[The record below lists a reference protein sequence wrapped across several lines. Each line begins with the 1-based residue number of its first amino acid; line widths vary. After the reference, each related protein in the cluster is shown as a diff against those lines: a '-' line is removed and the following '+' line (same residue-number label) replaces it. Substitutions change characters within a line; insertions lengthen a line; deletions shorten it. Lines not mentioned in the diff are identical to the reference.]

1 MYLGDPDRKK
11 RNRSSPVRVAI
22 LLVLIGCGLY
32 LYALIRREE
41 IQGPF
46 VPEPT
51 PTRGAMS
58 FAAEAEAQYLDGN
71 LQGAIATYQRAIAL
85 DPDDV
90 QLRIPLVRLLTLQGR
105 RREALREGQLA
116 VETGPSSAHA
126 WAVLCQAYDWDGQVD
141 NAIVACRRAIEI
153 DPTLAVGY
161 AYLAEA
167 YADAMR
173 WVEASDAAET
183 AMKLDDRDVDVVRNY
198 GYVQEVRGD
207 WTAAIETYKRAT
219 EIHPNLSH
227 IHIAIGR
234 TLLVQGDLD
243 AALSS
248 FTRAA
253 EIAPDDAI
261 ANDLLGWT
269 YYGLGEHELAET
281 YLTRSTEAD
290 PTRGRTFGHLAIN
303 YWARRNYE
311 AAIPSFERA
320 VRLTMAAQRQQV
332 QTFFVTTETGGGAQ
346 DASSNVVLRGEF
358 RSTSEFNA
366 NTLAARLESDAI
378 SGPWTEV
385 TGTVTLDTLTG
396 DYSVEIV
403 GAPRPGQNQSYIG
416 WFDELKSLTGD
427 PINTG
432 PLRVGAGGA
441 VKAELTTGTV
451 EGVPL
456 EYFYSLGLAYFYVDE
471 CDKAY
476 PLFSAAL
483 QIDPEEPNAT
493 EGIRLCNLGD

>member
-1 MYLGDPDRKK
+1 MYLADPDKK
-11 RNRSSPVRVAI
+11 RKRRSSPVRVAI
-22 LLVLIGCGLY
+22 LLILIGFGLY

-51 PTRGAMS
+51 PTRGPVS
-58 FAAEAEAQYLDGN
+58 YAAEAEAQYLEGD
-71 LQGAIATYQRAIAL
+71 LTAAIETYQQAIAL

-105 RREALREGQLA
+105 EREALREGQLA
-116 VETGPSSAHA
+116 VETGPDSAHA
-126 WAVLCQAYDWDGQVD
+126 WAVLCQAYDWAGQVD

-153 DPTLAVGY
+153 DPALAVGY

-167 YADAMR
+167 YADALR
-173 WVEASDAAET
+173 WDEASGAAET
-183 AMKLDDRDVDVVRNY
+183 AMKLDERDVDVVRNY

-207 WTAAIETYKRAT
+207 WTGAIETYQRAT

-234 TLLVQGDLD
+234 NQLVQGDLD
-243 AALSS
+243 GALSS
-248 FTRAA
+248 FTRAV

-269 YYGLGEHELAET
+269 YYSLGENELAET
-281 YLTRSTEAD
+281 YLSRSTEAD
-290 PTRGRTFGHLAIN
+290 PNRGRTYGHLAVN

-311 AAIPSFERA
+311 AAIPNFERA
-320 VRLTMAAQRQQV
+320 VKLTLAAQRQEV
-332 QTFFVTTETGGGAQ
+332 QSFFVTTEAGSGAQ
-346 DASSNVVLRGEF
+346 YASSNVVLRGEF
-358 RSTSEFNA
+358 RSTSEFNL
-366 NTLAARLESDAI
+366 NTLEARLEADAI

-385 TGTVTLDTLTG
+385 TGTVTLDTLSG
-396 DYSVEIV
+396 DYSVEIA

-416 WFDELKSLTGD
+416 WFDELKTLTGD

-432 PLRVGAGGA
+432 PLRVDAGGN
-441 VKAELTTGTV
+441 VKAELTTGLID
-451 EGVPL
+451 GVPL
-456 EYFYSLGLAYFYVDE
+456 EYFYTLGLAYFYVDE

-476 PLFSAAL
+476 PLFGAAL

-493 EGIRLCNLGD
+493 EGIRLCNLSD